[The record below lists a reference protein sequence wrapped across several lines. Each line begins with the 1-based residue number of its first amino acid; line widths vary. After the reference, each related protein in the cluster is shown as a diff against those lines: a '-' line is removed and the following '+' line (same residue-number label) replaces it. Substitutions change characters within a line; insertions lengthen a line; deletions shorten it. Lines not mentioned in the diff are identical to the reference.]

1 MIDPDFSGII
11 DTSIETQAHMG
22 KAGGLLMSHG
32 DCRSENAPDTADIIY
47 EVQENCFS
55 SEIEKSPYPRLPVVT
70 KDSTI
75 EEFSL
80 SLMTNSWDFG
90 G

>member
-1 MIDPDFSGII
+1 MIDPEFSGIN

-55 SEIEKSPYPRLPVVT
+55 S
-70 KDSTI
+70 
-75 EEFSL
+75 
-80 SLMTNSWDFG
+80 
-90 G
+90 